1 MASAE
6 NPTKLTTTEVNPN
19 QTAGRAQLGEFASKF
34 AELNDDVL
42 FGEVWS
48 RTNKLTKR
56 DRSIVT
62 VTALVTSG
70 IIDQSLG
77 FHLQE
82 AKKNGVTKTEISEIL
97 TQVAF
102 YAGWPKAW
110 RRKGSFAFWTEAAKA
125 AFRWPIG
132 PTPIFSTVRR

>member
-1 MASAE
+1 MANAQ
-6 NPTKLTTTEVNPN
+6 NPTKLTATEVNPN
-19 QTAGRAQLGEFASKF
+19 QTAGRAQLGEFAPKF

-48 RTNKLTKR
+48 RTNKLSKR

-62 VTALVTSG
+62 VTALVSSG

-82 AKKNGVTKTEISEIL
+82 AKKKRCHQN
-97 TQVAF
+97 
-102 YAGWPKAW
+102 
-110 RRKGSFAFWTEAAKA
+110 
-125 AFRWPIG
+125 
-132 PTPIFSTVRR
+132 